1 MRAVKIVDVR
11 TSPGMT
17 PTARMIIA
25 KANGYNFI
33 SPRSLRDSNLADV
46 GPVGRM
52 PIAQRRLRPDQYRTE
67 AARHVAAVFDPRVAD
82 RDKNVSDEAVA
93 ANSLDRRAGEGGPE
107 RTIIQRNKVTQM
119 GGREVRS
126 RYDLR
131 MRGGMSK
138 PVPGTN
144 GEAVIATIYS
154 VAHQRSELVRYRAGM
169 LDCQV

>member
-1 MRAVKIVDVR
+1 LVACPLRSVGYDRINIAPK
-11 TSPGMT
+11 PLGMW
-17 PTARMIIA
+17 PQCLI
-25 KANGYNFI
+25 
-33 SPRSLRDSNLADV
+33 
-46 GPVGRM
+46 
-52 PIAQRRLRPDQYRTE
+52 
-67 AARHVAAVFDPRVAD
+67 PRVAD

-107 RTIIQRNKVTQM
+107 RTIIQRNEVTQM

-138 PVPGTN
+138 AVPGTN